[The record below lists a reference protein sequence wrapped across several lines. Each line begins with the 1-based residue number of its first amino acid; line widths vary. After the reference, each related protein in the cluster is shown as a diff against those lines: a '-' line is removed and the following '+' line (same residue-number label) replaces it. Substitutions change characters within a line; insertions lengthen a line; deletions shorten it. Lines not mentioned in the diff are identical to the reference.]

1 MDADSSQGSVVMND
15 ILLLPLLRAIDAAD
29 DEAAEEAVTTLSAL
43 DGPALPLLVTLS
55 RSDDY
60 DRRWWGVRA
69 VAELAEE
76 HPAQRALAMPALM
89 DALNDPEDSIRCVA
103 ALALGQMQAASA
115 IPALTLLLA
124 DPSGW
129 VRGAAA
135 DALALIG
142 EPAVPALGEALQD
155 PREGVRVRAAY
166 ALRRIKS
173 ARSARWLFPALNDPN
188 HIVHT
193 YAYEALDEM
202 GMLNTVLVM

>member
-1 MDADSSQGSVVMND
+1 MDE
-15 ILLLPLLRAIDAAD
+15 LLLQPLLDAIAAGDDDAAEAAVASLGAPALPALIHLCAAD
-29 DEAAEEAVTTLSAL
+29 D
-43 DGPALPLLVTLS
+43 D
-55 RSDDY
+55 

-69 VAELAEE
+69 VAQIMDQEVEAR
-76 HPAQRALAMPALM
+76 AQAMPVLFAALH
-89 DALNDPEDSIRCVA
+89 DPDDSIRCLA
-103 ALALGQMQAASA
+103 ALALGEARAASA

-142 EPAVPALGEALQD
+142 EPALPALGEALQD

-166 ALRRIKS
+166 ALHRIKS
-173 ARSARWLFPALNDPN
+173 RASARWLFPALNDPN

-193 YAYEALDEM
+193 YAYETLEEM
-202 GMLNTVLVM
+202 GLLTTVLVM

>member
-1 MDADSSQGSVVMND
+1 M
-15 ILLLPLLRAIDAAD
+15 AIDADD
-29 DEAAEEAVTTLSAL
+29 DEAAERAVTTLSAL
-43 DGPALPLLVTLS
+43 DGPALPMLVGLC
-55 RSDDY
+55 RSADY

-76 HPAQRALAMPALM
+76 HPAQRDLAMPTLLE
-89 DALNDPEDSIRCVA
+89 ALNDAEDSIRCVA
-103 ALALGQMQAASA
+103 ALALGQMQATSA

-124 DPSGW
+124 DTSGW

-135 DALALIG
+135 NALALIG

-166 ALRRIKS
+166 ALHRIRSVK
-173 ARSARWLFPALNDPN
+173 SARWLFPALNDPN

-202 GMLNTVLVM
+202 GLLNTILVM

>member
-1 MDADSSQGSVVMND
+1 MND
-15 ILLLPLLRAIDAAD
+15 SPLIPLLLAIQAGD
-29 DEAAEEAVTTLSAL
+29 DEAAEAAVNQLSAMNGAVL
-43 DGPALPLLVTLS
+43 PSLAQLRCDG
-55 RSDDY
+55 DHDQ
-60 DRRWWGVRA
+60 RWWAARA
-69 VAELAEE
+69 IAELAEDD
-76 HPAQRALAMPALM
+76 PVQRTQAIPVLL
-89 DALNDPEDSIRCVA
+89 DALHDPDDSIRCVA
-103 ALALGQMQAASA
+103 ALGLGQIQAASA

-124 DPSGW
+124 DTSGW

-155 PREGVRVRAAY
+155 PRDGVRVRAAY

-173 ARSARWLFPALNDPN
+173 VKSARWLFPALNDPN

-202 GMLNTVLVM
+202 GLLNTILVM

>member
-1 MDADSSQGSVVMND
+1 MTDP
-15 ILLLPLLRAIDAAD
+15 LLLPLLKAIDAAD
-29 DEAAEEAVTTLSAL
+29 DEAAERAVTDLSAL
-43 DGPALPLLVTLS
+43 NGPALPLLVTLS
-55 RSDDY
+55 RSSDY
-60 DRRWWGVRA
+60 DQRWWGVRA

-76 HPAQRALAMPALM
+76 HPGQRAQAMPALL
-89 DALNDPEDSIRCVA
+89 DALNDPDDSIRCVA

-124 DPSGW
+124 DSSGW

-155 PREGVRVRAAY
+155 TRDGVRVRAAY
-166 ALRRIKS
+166 ALHRIKS
-173 ARSARWLFPALNDPN
+173 VRSARWLFPALNDPN

-202 GMLNTVLVM
+202 GLLSSMLVM

>member
-1 MDADSSQGSVVMND
+1 MDE
-15 ILLLPLLRAIDAAD
+15 LLLQPLLQAVATSDDDAA
-29 DEAAEEAVTTLSAL
+29 EAAVTGL
-43 DGPALPLLVTLS
+43 DGEAALPALAALS
-55 RSDDY
+55 ETGDD
-60 DRRWWGVRA
+60 DQRWWGVRA
-69 VAELAEE
+69 VARIMDL
-76 HPAQRALAMPALM
+76 HPETREQAMPVLFAALR
-89 DALNDPEDSIRCVA
+89 DPNDSIRCLA
-103 ALALGQMQAASA
+103 ALALGEANATDA

-166 ALRRIKS
+166 ALHRIKS
-173 ARSARWLFPALNDPN
+173 MPSARWLFPALNDPN

-193 YAYEALDEM
+193 YAYETLEEM
-202 GMLNTVLVM
+202 GLLTTVLVM

>member
-1 MDADSSQGSVVMND
+1 MTAP
-15 ILLLPLLRAIDAAD
+15 LLEPLLRAIAADD
-29 DEAAEEAVTTLSAL
+29 DEAAEAAVAGLSTLNGA
-43 DGPALPLLVTLS
+43 ALPYLMTLS
-55 RSDDY
+55 RADD
-60 DRRWWGVRA
+60 DNQRWWGVRA

-76 HPAQRALAMPALM
+76 HPTEREQAIPTLLS
-89 DALNDPEDSIRCVA
+89 ALNDSEDSIRCVA
-103 ALALGQMQAASA
+103 ALGLGQMQAASA
-115 IPALTLLLA
+115 IPALALLLA

-135 DALALIG
+135 NALALMG

-166 ALRRIKS
+166 ALNKIKS
-173 ARSARWLFPALNDPN
+173 VRSARWLFPALNDPN

-193 YAYEALDEM
+193 YAYETLDEL

>member
-1 MDADSSQGSVVMND
+1 
-15 ILLLPLLRAIDAAD
+15 
-29 DEAAEEAVTTLSAL
+29 
-43 DGPALPLLVTLS
+43 
-55 RSDDY
+55 
-60 DRRWWGVRA
+60 
-69 VAELAEE
+69 
-76 HPAQRALAMPALM
+76 
-89 DALNDPEDSIRCVA
+89 
-103 ALALGQMQAASA
+103 MQAASA

-173 ARSARWLFPALNDPN
+173 VKSARWLFPALNDSQP
-188 HIVHT
+188 HRPHLRLRDAGRDGAVEHRVGDVAGQSST
-193 YAYEALDEM
+193 PVWRL
-202 GMLNTVLVM
+202 LTVPLSLPTVSAGSSLRKAGASI

>member
-1 MDADSSQGSVVMND
+1 MNN
-15 ILLLPLLRAIDAAD
+15 PLLEPLMSAIAASD
-29 DEAAEEAVTTLSAL
+29 DEAAEVAVAGLSAL
-43 DGPALPLLVTLS
+43 NGAALPLLMTLS
-55 RSDDY
+55 NAEDDNQ
-60 DRRWWGVRA
+60 RWWGVRA

-76 HPAQRALAMPALM
+76 HAEAREQAIPVLLH
-89 DALNDPEDSIRCVA
+89 ALNDSEDSIRCVA

-173 ARSARWLFPALNDPN
+173 AKSARWLFPALNDPN

-193 YAYEALDEM
+193 YAYETLDEL

>member
-1 MDADSSQGSVVMND
+1 MNE
-15 ILLLPLLRAIDAAD
+15 PLLQPLLQAIAAGD
-29 DEAAEEAVTTLSAL
+29 DEAAEMAVASLSAL
-43 DGPALPLLVTLS
+43 DGAALPLLMNLS
-55 RSDDY
+55 CASDY
-60 DRRWWGVRA
+60 DQRWWGVRA

-76 HPAQRALAMPALM
+76 HPREREQAIPTLL
-89 DALNDPEDSIRCVA
+89 DALNDPEDPIRCVA
-103 ALALGQMQAASA
+103 ALGLGQMQAASA
-115 IPALTLLLA
+115 IPALSLLLA

-155 PREGVRVRAAY
+155 PRDGVRVRAAY

-173 ARSARWLFPALNDPN
+173 VRSARWLFPALNDSN

-193 YAYEALDEM
+193 YAYETLDEM
-202 GMLNTVLVM
+202 GLLSTVLVM

>member
-1 MDADSSQGSVVMND
+1 MND
-15 ILLLPLLRAIDAAD
+15 PLLQPLFDAIAAGDDDAA
-29 DEAAEEAVTTLSAL
+29 EAAVAALSAL
-43 DGPALPLLVTLS
+43 DGAVLS
-55 RSDDY
+55 HLTHLSVDGDD
-60 DRRWWGVRA
+60 DQRWWGVRA
-69 VAELAEE
+69 LAEVATE
-76 HPAQRALAMPALM
+76 HPEQRVHAIPALLN
-89 DALNDPEDSIRCVA
+89 ALNDGEDSVRCVA
-103 ALALGQMQAASA
+103 ALALGEACATSA
-115 IPALTLLLA
+115 IPALALLLA

-173 ARSARWLFPALNDPN
+173 VKSARWLFPALNDPN
-188 HIVHT
+188 YIVHS

-202 GMLNTVLVM
+202 GLLTTVLVM

>member
-1 MDADSSQGSVVMND
+1 MSDSP
-15 ILLLPLLRAIDAAD
+15 LTPLLQAIAASD
-29 DEAAEEAVTTLSAL
+29 DEAAEAAVTRLSAL
-43 DGPALPLLVTLS
+43 DGAALPLLTPLT
-55 RSDDY
+55 RSEDCDQ
-60 DRRWWGVRA
+60 RWWAVRA
-69 VAELAEE
+69 IAELAEDD
-76 HPAQRALAMPALM
+76 PAERSQAIPLLL
-89 DALNDPEDSIRCVA
+89 DALHDPDDSIRCVA
-103 ALALGQMQAASA
+103 ALGLGQLQASSA
-115 IPALTLLLA
+115 IPALALLLA

-155 PREGVRVRAAY
+155 TREGVRVRAAY

-173 ARSARWLFPALNDPN
+173 VKSARWLFPALNDPN

-202 GMLNTVLVM
+202 GLLSTVLVM

>member
-1 MDADSSQGSVVMND
+1 MLENPVMND
-15 ILLLPLLRAIDAAD
+15 TPLVPLLQAIQAGD
-29 DEAAEEAVTTLSAL
+29 DEAAEAAVNRLTTMNGAALSSLAQL
-43 DGPALPLLVTLS
+43 RRDG
-55 RSDDY
+55 DHDQ
-60 DRRWWGVRA
+60 RWWAVRA
-69 VAELAEE
+69 IAELAEDD
-76 HPAQRALAMPALM
+76 PARRDQAIPMLL
-89 DALNDPEDSIRCVA
+89 DALHDPDDSIRCVA
-103 ALALGQMQAASA
+103 ALGLGQIRAASA
-115 IPALTLLLA
+115 IPALALLLA

-166 ALRRIKS
+166 ALRRIRSIK
-173 ARSARWLFPALNDPN
+173 SARWLFPALNDPN

-202 GMLNTVLVM
+202 GLLDTLLVV

>member
-1 MDADSSQGSVVMND
+1 MND
-15 ILLLPLLRAIDAAD
+15 SPLIPLLQAIQAGD
-29 DEAAEEAVTTLSAL
+29 DEAAEAAVNRLSGMNGAVL
-43 DGPALPLLVTLS
+43 PSLELLKRDG
-55 RSDDY
+55 DHDQ
-60 DRRWWGVRA
+60 RWWAVRA
-69 VAELAEE
+69 VAELAEDD
-76 HPAQRALAMPALM
+76 PAQRNQAVPILL
-89 DALNDPEDSIRCVA
+89 DALHDPDDSIRCVA
-103 ALALGQMQAASA
+103 ALGLGQIHAASA
-115 IPALTLLLA
+115 IPALALLLA

-155 PREGVRVRAAY
+155 PREGVRVRSAY

-173 ARSARWLFPALNDPN
+173 VKSARWLFPALNDPN

-202 GMLNTVLVM
+202 GMLNTILVM

>member
-1 MDADSSQGSVVMND
+1 MNESLL
-15 ILLLPLLRAIDAAD
+15 IPLLLAIQAGD
-29 DEAAEEAVTTLSAL
+29 DEAAEAAVNQLSAMN
-43 DGPALPLLVTLS
+43 GAVLPSLAQL
-55 RSDDY
+55 RSDGDH
-60 DRRWWGVRA
+60 DQRWWAVRA
-69 VAELAEE
+69 VAELAEDD
-76 HPAQRALAMPALM
+76 PAQRNQAIPVLL
-89 DALNDPEDSIRCVA
+89 DALHDPDDSIRCVA
-103 ALALGQMQAASA
+103 ALGLGQIQATSA
-115 IPALTLLLA
+115 VPALALLLA

-155 PREGVRVRAAY
+155 PREGVRVRSAY

-173 ARSARWLFPALNDPN
+173 AKSARWLFPALNDPN